1 MSNRLLFLI
10 FLVAFFNSL
19 QGQEFCGT
27 SYQTQEEMKPQPT
40 SLKPRNSVTYVP
52 VRIHLVGDNEGNGI
66 PSPSR
71 LLDQMTRLNRDFEG
85 TGIQFYMSGSNFFN
99 TINDVNVYEEPNLNV
114 QDILRYK
121 SPNAMNVFVT
131 KNTYPTDNG
140 GSILGYYTGLGTDHI
155 VMLNSQLSSSNNTL
169 SHEVGHFFNLRH
181 TFFGWEQEPYNA
193 VTHGNPL
200 TIRLAPKSNAA
211 IELMDKSNCSTAAD
225 QLCDTP
231 PDYNFGFTANGCN
244 FNQQIKDINNE
255 LIVTQKENQMSYFNN
270 CSKYVFTSNQ
280 ITRMSNSLMSTSRS
294 YIRLNYTPNTAA
306 ITGTP
311 SFVNLQALIPT
322 YNNVLIQW
330 TPVENATNFVVEITD
345 GRSTRTSIQNGTS
358 LRATD
363 LEANKTYIVRVR
375 PFNEYFTDTK
385 ILIGTF
391 KTGNVLSSV
400 NNDELDMLKVDL
412 IGNPVFKGSQDIL
425 FNINSTMNF
434 DAAIKVFDVQGKM
447 IHIETKRI
455 ENGTFLHR
463 IPATQLSTGLHIL
476 SIESEYGRIVKK
488 IMIN

>member
-1 MSNRLLFLI
+1 MHFRLLIL
-10 FLVAFFNSL
+10 FFVGLLSQTVHSQDL
-19 QGQEFCGT
+19 CGT
-27 SYQTQEEMKPQPT
+27 SYATQDEMKPQSS

-85 TGIQFYMSGSNFFN
+85 TGLQFYMSGNNFYN
-99 TINDVNVYEEPNLNV
+99 SVKDINIYEEPSINV
-114 QDILRYK
+114 QDILGYK
-121 SPNAMNVFVT
+121 APNALNVFVT
-131 KNTYPTDNG
+131 KNTYNSDNG

-193 VTHGNPL
+193 AVHGNPL
-200 TIRLAPKSNAA
+200 TLRLAPKSNAA
-211 IELMDKSNCSTAAD
+211 IELMDKSNCTTSAD

-244 FNQQIKDINNE
+244 FTQQIRDINNE

-270 CSKYVFTSNQ
+270 CAKYVFTPNQ
-280 ITRMSNSLMSTSRS
+280 ITRMTNSLMSTSRS
-294 YIRLNYTPNTAA
+294 YIRLNYTPNTNP
-306 ITGTP
+306 ITATP
-311 SFVNLQALIPT
+311 TFVNLQALIPT

-330 TPVENATNFVVEITD
+330 TPVENATHYVVEFTD
-345 GRSTRTSIQNGTS
+345 GRSTRTSIQGGTS
-358 LRATD
+358 LRSTE
-363 LEANKTYIVRVR
+363 LEANKTYIVRIR

-385 ILIGTF
+385 ILLGTF
-391 KTGNVLSSV
+391 RTGNILSSV
-400 NNDELDMLKVDL
+400 KNDESDMLKVD
-412 IGNPVFKGSQDIL
+412 IVGNPVHKANQDIL

-434 DAAIKVFDVQGKM
+434 EASFKVFDVQGKM
-447 IHIETKRI
+447 IHLESKKI
-455 ENGTFLHR
+455 ENGTYLHR
-463 IPATQLSTGLHIL
+463 IPTSNMSTGLHIL
-476 SIESEYGRIVKK
+476 SIESEYGRVIEK